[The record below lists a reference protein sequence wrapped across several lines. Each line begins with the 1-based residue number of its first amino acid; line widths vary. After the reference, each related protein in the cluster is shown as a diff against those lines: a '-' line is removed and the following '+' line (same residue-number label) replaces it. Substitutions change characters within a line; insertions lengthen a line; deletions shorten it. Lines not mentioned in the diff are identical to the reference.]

1 MFAPSLTSDTIS
13 SNLFYSYELPYVK
26 AGVHLNI
33 NGSPLSIK
41 WCGNKSIVIQFFNHD
56 IYMYSIDGDYSRI
69 EKDRSEKNKWTYLK
83 QEMDGVR
90 IITKQ

>member
-1 MFAPSLTSDTIS
+1 
-13 SNLFYSYELPYVK
+13 
-26 AGVHLNI
+26 
-33 NGSPLSIK
+33 
-41 WCGNKSIVIQFFNHD
+41 
-56 IYMYSIDGDYSRI
+56 MYSIDGDYSRI